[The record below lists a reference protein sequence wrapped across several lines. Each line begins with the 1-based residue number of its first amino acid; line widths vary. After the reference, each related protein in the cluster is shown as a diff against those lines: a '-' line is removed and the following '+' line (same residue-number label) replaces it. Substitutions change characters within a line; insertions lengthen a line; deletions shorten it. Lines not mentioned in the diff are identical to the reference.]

1 MLVTVAE
8 GALPVAVD
16 AEVDVEV
23 EEFGVWVV
31 SDDDVAGGEVAVSG
45 TAEVELEL
53 DVDVDDGEVVDV
65 DVEDVVEEVVDV
77 DVEDVVE
84 EVVDVDVEDVV
95 EDVEV
100 EDEGVE
106 IATNVEDVAV
116 VGLEED
122 EVDTELDGAGAEV
135 AVDEVETAD
144 TLDDVVTAKPHP
156 LAGAGI
162 LSSSCPECPCLVESS
177 STSMSTNLLSPAE

>member
-1 MLVTVAE
+1 
-8 GALPVAVD
+8 
-16 AEVDVEV
+16 
-23 EEFGVWVV
+23 VV
-31 SDDDVAGGEVAVSG
+31 SDDDVAGSDVAVSG

-53 DVDVDDGEVVDV
+53 EVDVDDGEVVDV
-65 DVEDVVEEVVDV
+65 DVVEEVVDV
-77 DVEDVVE
+77 DVEDVV
-84 EVVDVDVEDVV
+84 DV
-95 EDVEV
+95 DVEV
-100 EDEGVE
+100 EDEVVEDDVDDEDE

-135 AVDEVETAD
+135 AVDEVATAD
-144 TLDDVVTAKPHP
+144 TLDDVVTAEPHP

>member
-1 MLVTVAE
+1 M
-8 GALPVAVD
+8 
-16 AEVDVEV
+16 
-23 EEFGVWVV
+23 V
-31 SDDDVAGGEVAVSG
+31 SDDDVAGSDVAVSG

-53 DVDVDDGEVVDV
+53 EVDVDDGEVVDV
-65 DVEDVVEEVVDV
+65 DVVEEVVDV
-77 DVEDVVE
+77 DVEDVV
-84 EVVDVDVEDVV
+84 DV
-95 EDVEV
+95 DVEV
-100 EDEGVE
+100 EDEVVEDDVDDEDE

-144 TLDDVVTAKPHP
+144 TLDDVVTAGPHP

>member
-1 MLVTVAE
+1 VLVTVAE

-31 SDDDVAGGEVAVSG
+31 SDDVVAGGDVAVSG

-53 DVDVDDGEVVDV
+53 EVDVDDGEVVDV
-65 DVEDVVEEVVDV
+65 DVEDVVKEVVDV

-84 EVVDVDVEDVV
+84 DVVD

-116 VGLEED
+116 VGLDED
-122 EVDTELDGAGAEV
+122 EVDTELDGVGAEV

>member
-1 MLVTVAE
+1 M
-8 GALPVAVD
+8 
-16 AEVDVEV
+16 
-23 EEFGVWVV
+23 V
-31 SDDDVAGGEVAVSG
+31 SDDDVAGSDVAVSR

-53 DVDVDDGEVVDV
+53 EVDVDDGEVVDV
-65 DVEDVVEEVVDV
+65 DVEDVVDV
-77 DVEDVVE
+77 
-84 EVVDVDVEDVV
+84 
-95 EDVEV
+95 DVEV
-100 EDEGVE
+100 EDEVVEDDEDDEDDEDE

-135 AVDEVETAD
+135 AVDEVETAG
-144 TLDDVVTAKPHP
+144 TLDDVVTAEPHP

>member
-1 MLVTVAE
+1 
-8 GALPVAVD
+8 
-16 AEVDVEV
+16 
-23 EEFGVWVV
+23 VV
-31 SDDDVAGGEVAVSG
+31 SDDDVAGSDVAVSR

-53 DVDVDDGEVVDV
+53 EVDVDDGEVVDV
-65 DVEDVVEEVVDV
+65 DVEDVVDV
-77 DVEDVVE
+77 
-84 EVVDVDVEDVV
+84 
-95 EDVEV
+95 DVEV
-100 EDEGVE
+100 EDEVVEDDEDDEDE

-144 TLDDVVTAKPHP
+144 TLDDVVTAEPHP

>member
-31 SDDDVAGGEVAVSG
+31 SDDVVAGGEVAVSG

-53 DVDVDDGEVVDV
+53 EVDVDDGEVVDV
-65 DVEDVVEEVVDV
+65 DVEDVVEDVVD
-77 DVEDVVE
+77 
-84 EVVDVDVEDVV
+84 

-106 IATNVEDVAV
+106 GVICGRAIYSGDLDFEKAQ
-116 VGLEED
+116 ERAD
-122 EVDTELDGAGAEV
+122 ELNG
-135 AVDEVETAD
+135 
-144 TLDDVVTAKPHP
+144 
-156 LAGAGI
+156 
-162 LSSSCPECPCLVESS
+162 
-177 STSMSTNLLSPAE
+177 

>member
-1 MLVTVAE
+1 M
-8 GALPVAVD
+8 
-16 AEVDVEV
+16 
-23 EEFGVWVV
+23 V
-31 SDDDVAGGEVAVSG
+31 SDDDVAGSDVAVSR

-53 DVDVDDGEVVDV
+53 EVDVDDGEVVDV
-65 DVEDVVEEVVDV
+65 DVEDVVDV
-77 DVEDVVE
+77 
-84 EVVDVDVEDVV
+84 
-95 EDVEV
+95 DVEV
-100 EDEGVE
+100 EDEVVEDDEDDEDE

-144 TLDDVVTAKPHP
+144 TLDDVVTAEPHP

>member
-1 MLVTVAE
+1 M
-8 GALPVAVD
+8 
-16 AEVDVEV
+16 
-23 EEFGVWVV
+23 V
-31 SDDDVAGGEVAVSG
+31 SDDDVAGSDVAVSR

-53 DVDVDDGEVVDV
+53 EVDVDDGEVVDV
-65 DVEDVVEEVVDV
+65 DVEEV
-77 DVEDVVE
+77 
-84 EVVDVDVEDVV
+84 VEDVV
-95 EDVEV
+95 EDVVEV
-100 EDEGVE
+100 EDEVVEDDEDDEDE

-144 TLDDVVTAKPHP
+144 TLDDVVTAEPHP

>member
-65 DVEDVVEEVVDV
+65 DVEDVVDV
-77 DVEDVVE
+77 
-84 EVVDVDVEDVV
+84 
-95 EDVEV
+95 DVEV
-100 EDEGVE
+100 EDEVVEDDVDDEDDEDE

-144 TLDDVVTAKPHP
+144 TLDDVVTAEPHP

>member
-1 MLVTVAE
+1 M
-8 GALPVAVD
+8 
-16 AEVDVEV
+16 
-23 EEFGVWVV
+23 V
-31 SDDDVAGGEVAVSG
+31 SDDDVVGSDVAVSG

-53 DVDVDDGEVVDV
+53 EVDVDDGEVVDV
-65 DVEDVVEEVVDV
+65 DVEDVVDV
-77 DVEDVVE
+77 
-84 EVVDVDVEDVV
+84 
-95 EDVEV
+95 DVEV
-100 EDEGVE
+100 EDEVVEDDEDDEDE
-106 IATNVEDVAV
+106 IATNVEDVVV
-116 VGLEED
+116 VGLDED
-122 EVDTELDGAGAEV
+122 EVDTELDGVGAEV

>member
-1 MLVTVAE
+1 M
-8 GALPVAVD
+8 
-16 AEVDVEV
+16 
-23 EEFGVWVV
+23 V
-31 SDDDVAGGEVAVSG
+31 SDDDVAGSDVAVSG

-53 DVDVDDGEVVDV
+53 EVDVDDV
-65 DVEDVVEEVVDV
+65 
-77 DVEDVVE
+77 
-84 EVVDVDVEDVV
+84 
-95 EDVEV
+95 DVEV

-144 TLDDVVTAKPHP
+144 TLDDVVTAEPHP

>member
-1 MLVTVAE
+1 MITRGDEVLLVLVTVAE

-23 EEFGVWVV
+23 KEFGVWVV
-31 SDDDVAGGEVAVSG
+31 SDDVVAGGDVAVSG

-65 DVEDVVEEVVDV
+65 DVEDVVE
-77 DVEDVVE
+77 
-84 EVVDVDVEDVV
+84 DVV
-95 EDVEV
+95 EDDVDD
-100 EDEGVE
+100 EDE
-106 IATNVEDVAV
+106 IAANVEDVAV